1 MNLSWNMDRI
11 SPKYCRYG
19 YRRGPCWCSGE
30 GRQARVVAK
39 YIGGCGALR
48 CYCSIQPNGLVTPC
62 VYMPSCIVGDL
73 RKSRF
78 AEIWDHPLEA
88 AFSDREDRGDHCGVC
103 DYRAFCGGCRAE
115 PTAIPA
121 ICLPEI
127 PAVSTTGICGT
138 RSAFGAG
145 ICRTLSNAWNPPSRR
160 LPAAARLKHWFI
172 AGDNPDAACRVSS
185 IE

>member
-11 SPKYCRYG
+11 SPKYSRYG

-103 DYRAFCGGCRAE
+103 DYRAFCGGCRARADDYIGDMLAGDPGCIHNRHMWDE
-115 PTAIPA
+115 ISLRSRNMPDAFE
-121 ICLPEI
+121 CLE
-127 PAVSTTGICGT
+127 
-138 RSAFGAG
+138 SAQQE
-145 ICRTLSNAWNPPSRR
+145 
-160 LPAAARLKHWFI
+160 I
-172 AGDNPDAACRVSS
+172 AGGSEAETLVHSRG
-185 IE
+185 